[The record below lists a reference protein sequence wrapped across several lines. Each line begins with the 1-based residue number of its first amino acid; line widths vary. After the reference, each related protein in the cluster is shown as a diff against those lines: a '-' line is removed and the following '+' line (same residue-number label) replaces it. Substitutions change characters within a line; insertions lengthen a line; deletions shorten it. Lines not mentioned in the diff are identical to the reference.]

1 MDTTKRIT
9 SINIALRL
17 EKKNHDNRKN
27 KGDIRMIIG
36 RLIINNIDIIG
47 DQFRE
52 TKQAKHDYN

>member
-1 MDTTKRIT
+1 
-9 SINIALRL
+9 
-17 EKKNHDNRKN
+17 
-27 KGDIRMIIG
+27 MIIG